1 VLRWL
6 HSAYYATITVYPF
19 IVTIVFWAILS
30 DGAYRT
36 ELSSFDN
43 ISMHALNS
51 VFAGLEI
58 ILPRSDPHPWL
69 LLVPL
74 IVILAL
80 YLGLAYL
87 THATEGFYVYS
98 FLDIQEN
105 GSGLVAGACIGILVG
120 AVVVFI
126 IIRYLILLRRW
137 ITETKLHM
145 YGKLSSHQ
153 KPYGANGIADGAY
166 EISNVAKQ
174 DV

>member
-1 VLRWL
+1 
-6 HSAYYATITVYPF
+6 
-19 IVTIVFWAILS
+19 VFWTILS

-69 LLVPL
+69 LLVPT
-74 IVILAL
+74 IAILAL

-98 FLDIQEN
+98 FLDMYVYLPC
-105 GSGLVAGACIGILVG
+105 SGRDEANQLADNAME
-120 AVVVFI
+120 VVSLPAHVSGFS
-126 IIRYLILLRRW
+126 L
-137 ITETKLHM
+137 E
-145 YGKLSSHQ
+145 
-153 KPYGANGIADGAY
+153 P
-166 EISNVAKQ
+166 
-174 DV
+174 